1 LLVLAVTLT
10 LASAG
15 AAGSQAPRQS
25 VEFKVFVHTEL
36 PLGDVVWTGQE
47 FVYMTETI
55 GDVWASDASGGNLHK
70 ITTLPRAVEEFRCRL
85 SPGVH
90 GWPRAQ
96 IFCHAPGNRIYMFD
110 RTGGAYKV
118 FARLPERGR
127 SDGALAFD
135 TVGKFGYALV
145 AATGRS
151 GNVPGGK
158 LYTVRPNWT
167 VRLVG
172 RYPGPGGAENLAIA
186 PRGFGSAA
194 GSALLTIDYETH
206 EGKLLAMDNRGHVT
220 TLARRLGQGINP
232 IAVIGGANQPAGAPA
247 PGFYVTE
254 TNSTNVY
261 FVAAA
266 ALQPFRGAV
275 IVGTER
281 QGKFWIIRPQ
291 GRRFQS
297 LEVAN
302 DLPAQTYNFEGAT
315 WVGS

>member
-1 LLVLAVTLT
+1 LFVLAVTLT

-55 GDVWASDASGGNLHK
+55 GDVWASDASGGNLHR

-90 GWPRAQ
+90 GWPSDQ
-96 IFCHAPGNRIYMFD
+96 VFCHAPGNRIYRFD

-158 LYTVRPNWT
+158 LYTVRPNGS

-186 PRGFGSAA
+186 PGGFGRAA
-194 GSALLTIDYETH
+194 GNALLTIDYEPH
-206 EGKLLAMDNRGHVT
+206 EGELLSVDNRGHVT
-220 TLARRLGQGINP
+220 MLARQLGLGINP
-232 IAVIGGANQPAGAPA
+232 IAVIGGTSQPAGAPA
-247 PGFYVTE
+247 PGFYVTD
-254 TNSTNVY
+254 THSTNVF
-261 FVAAA
+261 FVAAGE
-266 ALQPFRGAV
+266 LRRFRGAV

-281 QGKFWIIRPQ
+281 QGEFWIVRPR
-291 GRRFQS
+291 GRLFQTVQ
-297 LEVAN
+297 VAN
-302 DLPAQTYNFEGAT
+302 DLPAQLYNFEGAT
-315 WVGS
+315 RVG